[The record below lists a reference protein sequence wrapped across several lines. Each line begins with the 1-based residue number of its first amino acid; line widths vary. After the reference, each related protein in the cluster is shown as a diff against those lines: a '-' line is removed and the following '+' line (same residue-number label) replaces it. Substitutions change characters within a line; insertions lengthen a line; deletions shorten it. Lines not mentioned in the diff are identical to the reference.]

1 MSREISQIGIV
12 AQSSQKTA
20 SGFVRIQTLGP
31 SRRVQNALR
40 QLGLYWGIGLFCV
53 LFPLLHFILVPFFL
67 ILGVFLA
74 VRAGVVDRV
83 VVDSSVACPECGK
96 PFQLKVA
103 LARWPLNEVCQSCRW
118 SFSILPD
125 SRNLNAQESRNPEA
139 LH

>member
-20 SGFVRIQTLGP
+20 SGFARIQTLGP
-31 SRRVQNALR
+31 SDRIKNALR

-67 ILGVFLA
+67 IFGVFMS
-74 VRAGVVDRV
+74 VRAGVVDREL
-83 VVDSSVACPECGK
+83 VDSSVACPECGK
-96 PFQLKVA
+96 PFQLKTA

-118 SFSILPD
+118 SFAILPD
-125 SRNLNAQESRNPEA
+125 SRNLSAQKISSRG
-139 LH
+139 